1 MRSLSPLAINVGMV
15 NAERSDGAER
25 AGPELR
31 HDWPAMAVTLARVS
45 PSRAAFGGGTVTIIG
60 EPGSGKS
67 TTAMTGEVRFVRGGG
82 RWALASISPDA
93 VSMCW
98 RPWWWRGGTCGADAV
113 APLPEAGP
121 GRVVGRGGGRVDRG
135 FGPASTCRAGRVRKG
150 DLRRLQGEP
159 PRAPPK
165 PRRRPTRPD
174 RLANYCNGADCC
186 SSVCTWNQTQVRLG
200 ALCAAR
206 ESNPQPAD

>member
-60 EPGSGKS
+60 ESGSGKS

-93 VSMCW
+93 VSRCW

-121 GRVVGRGGGRVDRG
+121 GRVVGRGGGRVDPG
-135 FGPASTCRAGRVRKG
+135 FRACFYLPGWPCSEGRPSTTSRRAAASAAEAK
-150 DLRRLQGEP
+150 
-159 PRAPPK
+159 AS
-165 PRRRPTRPD
+165 PD
-174 RLANYCNGADCC
+174 
-186 SSVCTWNQTQVRLG
+186 S
-200 ALCAAR
+200 
-206 ESNPQPAD
+206 P